1 MFNQIQYI
9 KMPQSETLNSYTENK
24 LERLLKR
31 FEMIQ
36 KIKVNFKLENST
48 PKKGKVCEI
57 ECSVPGAK
65 YRAVATMEHFENSVK
80 LAFELISRQL
90 AKKKALLSA

>member
-9 KMPQSETLNSYTENK
+9 KIPQSETLNAYTENK
-24 LERLLKR
+24 LNRLLER
-31 FEMIQ
+31 FDMVQ

-65 YRAVATMEHFENSVK
+65 YRAAATMEYFETSVK

-90 AKKKALLSA
+90 EKKKALLMA